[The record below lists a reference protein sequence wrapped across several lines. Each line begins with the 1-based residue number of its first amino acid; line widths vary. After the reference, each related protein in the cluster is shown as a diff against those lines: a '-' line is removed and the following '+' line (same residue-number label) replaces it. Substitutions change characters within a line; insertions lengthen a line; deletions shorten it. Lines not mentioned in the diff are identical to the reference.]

1 MQGVPRCTKALNK
14 SMCILSFDS
23 QMEQLAPDARRS
35 GSAAEGSMKKKASGN
50 EELSVFHCP
59 QHSVLWPNCL
69 TPWFRC
75 LAALCDGDHF
85 WKLLEALLVCFQDSK
100 RTMIV
105 CVSLFAKSWMGLD
118 GYIYIIVWQGRRLEI
133 LVHTDQCVSS
143 FAAQARAQAR
153 ADRPNDSGE
162 GELGSYSLQIR
173 ANSESRHTIMRHIET
188 FETYWNTIQM
198 SKLASSNQSLLTQK
212 LHPWDRLW
220 ATPMELWDQV
230 LHLCLLA
237 RVPDSPVYHPT
248 PGPHQGNWSRL
259 RANSSEK
266 VPLANQRP
274 GKAAMHWQP
283 KHLSTSLLP
292 IYKIIQGPSKRL
304 HLSDSWFHPRPNS
317 SILEHLVVHV
327 CAICFC
333 RSDEVVFQ
341 KFLPLMSVGNRAAPL
356 LVCP

>member
-188 FETYWNTIQM
+188 FETY
-198 SKLASSNQSLLTQK
+198 
-212 LHPWDRLW
+212 
-220 ATPMELWDQV
+220 
-230 LHLCLLA
+230 
-237 RVPDSPVYHPT
+237 
-248 PGPHQGNWSRL
+248 
-259 RANSSEK
+259 
-266 VPLANQRP
+266 
-274 GKAAMHWQP
+274 
-283 KHLSTSLLP
+283 
-292 IYKIIQGPSKRL
+292 
-304 HLSDSWFHPRPNS
+304 
-317 SILEHLVVHV
+317 
-327 CAICFC
+327 
-333 RSDEVVFQ
+333 
-341 KFLPLMSVGNRAAPL
+341 
-356 LVCP
+356 